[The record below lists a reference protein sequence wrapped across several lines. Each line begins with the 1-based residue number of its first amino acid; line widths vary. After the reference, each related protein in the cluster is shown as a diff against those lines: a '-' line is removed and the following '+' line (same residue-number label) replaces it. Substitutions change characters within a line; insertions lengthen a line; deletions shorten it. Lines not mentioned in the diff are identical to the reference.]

1 MPIYGYMLI
10 GAPNLYNKHISLQ
23 RSCNYTY
30 KWHMHQD
37 VLTTI
42 DYIYAAMTRV
52 CVMHGY
58 TIALLF
64 TLSSS
69 LSLPLS
75 LPPSLPPPLPV
86 FLSYIHTL
94 THSIVHLSEVALELL
109 CQIVHTSFASVLGTV
124 CSTEDFYLLTYASF
138 GYCAIILLIMIMRK
152 SQQ

>member
-1 MPIYGYMLI
+1 
-10 GAPNLYNKHISLQ
+10 
-23 RSCNYTY
+23 
-30 KWHMHQD
+30 MHQH

-42 DYIYAAMTRV
+42 DYIHAAMTRV

-75 LPPSLPPPLPV
+75 LSLPPSPSPSPSSSPSPCFSL
-86 FLSYIHTL
+86 LHTL

-124 CSTEDFYLLTYASF
+124 CSTEDFYLLTYMLLF
-138 GYCAIILLIMIMRK
+138 GYCAIILLYTIIRIIYA
-152 SQQ
+152 